1 MTLRTRNGR
10 LPAVTVC
17 ALVFAALALGT
28 TMTTARARAAD
39 DAQTRGADSEAELPS
54 APVVIDGSTLFRV
67 RGTSLFPA
75 DRRAAGIASRIRE
88 LAADRTVP
96 VDALRPVEIETGA
109 SIEAPGHHVMT
120 VFDTEARYESVD
132 RRLLTEALL
141 RTIRGAVADYRE
153 ARTRAALLRSAAYSG
168 LATAILA
175 ALVALVI
182 WLSRRAHTALE
193 STYRQRVQ
201 AVGIQ
206 SFQIVRSEQIWVAL
220 RRALAVVRALV
231 ILGLVFVYVQYVLG
245 LFPWTRGAS
254 NQLLQY
260 FLDPLAT
267 MGWGLVNTTP
277 DLVFLVILFFV
288 TRYALKVV
296 NLFFAAVGRG
306 EVTLSGFEQEWADPT
321 YKLLRI
327 AIVAL
332 ALVVAYPYIP
342 GSGSDAFKGISIFL
356 GIVFSLGSS
365 STIANVI
372 AGYTMTYRRAF
383 RLGDRVK
390 IGDVTGDVTEM
401 RLQATHLRTI
411 KNEEVIIP
419 NSSILSNEVVN
430 YSSLAHRH
438 GLILHTTVGIGYE
451 TPWRQV
457 EAMLLIAAE
466 RAPGVLSEPKPF
478 VRQLSLGDFA
488 VTYEINVYCDNP
500 HAMAQI
506 YTGLHRNILD
516 VFNEHGIQIM
526 TPAYEGDPESP
537 KVVPKEQWFTAPA
550 KTVAEPDGGHP

>member
-1 MTLRTRNGR
+1 MTPRTRNG
-10 LPAVTVC
+10 LLLAVTVC
-17 ALVFAALALGT
+17 ALVFSALSLTTISTAL
-28 TMTTARARAAD
+28 ARAAD
-39 DAQTRGADSEAELPS
+39 ESQPRSADSEAELPS
-54 APVVIDGSTLFRV
+54 APVVIDGTTLFSV

-75 DRRAAGIASRIRE
+75 DKRAAVIASRIKAF
-88 LAADRTVP
+88 AADRAVP
-96 VDALRPVEIETGA
+96 VDALRPVEIENGA
-109 SIEAPGHHVMT
+109 SIEAAGHHVMT
-120 VFDTEARYESVD
+120 VFDTEARYESMD

-141 RTIRGAVADYRE
+141 RSIQGAVVAYRG
-153 ARTRAALLRSAAYSG
+153 ARTREALIRSAVYFGVAT
-168 LATAILA
+168 LALA
-175 ALVALVI
+175 ALVVLVV
-182 WLSRRAHTALE
+182 WLSRWAHTAPE

-201 AVGIQ
+201 SVGIQ
-206 SFQIVRSEQIWVAL
+206 SFQIVRAEQIWVAL
-220 RRALAVVRALV
+220 RRALVGVRALV
-231 ILGLVFVYVQYVLG
+231 ILGLAFAYVQYVLG
-245 LFPWTRGAS
+245 LLPWTRGAS
-254 NQLLQY
+254 SRLLQY
-260 FLDPLAT
+260 FLDPLET
-267 MGWGLVNTTP
+267 MGWGLANAVP
-277 DLVFLVILFFV
+277 DLLFLVILFFV

-306 EVTLSGFEQEWADPT
+306 EVTLSGFEREWADPT

-342 GSGSDAFKGISIFL
+342 GSGSEAFKGISIFL

-383 RLGDRVK
+383 KIGDRVK

-401 RLQATHLRTI
+401 RLQVTHLRTI

-419 NSSILSNEVVN
+419 NSSIINNEVVN

-466 RAPGVLSEPKPF
+466 RAPGVLTEPKPF

-488 VTYEINVYCDNP
+488 VTYEINVYCGDAQ
-500 HAMAQI
+500 AMNQI

-516 VFNEHGIQIM
+516 AFNEHGIQIM

-537 KVVPKEQWFTAPA
+537 KVVPREQWFNAPA
-550 KTVAEPDGGHP
+550 TPVAEPEAGNP